1 MHILLNILREHHT
14 VLNHP
19 KIFSL
24 PSIIAYIELNIMKE
38 KCNRIKCPSSE
49 SWSLS
54 KLISESKADST
65 QI

>member
-1 MHILLNILREHHT
+1 MHIPLNILGGNHI

-19 KIFSL
+19 KIFFL
-24 PSIIAYIELNIMKE
+24 VSIIAYIELNIMK
-38 KCNRIKCPSSE
+38 KKRNRIKCPSSE

-54 KLISESKADST
+54 KLVSESKADST